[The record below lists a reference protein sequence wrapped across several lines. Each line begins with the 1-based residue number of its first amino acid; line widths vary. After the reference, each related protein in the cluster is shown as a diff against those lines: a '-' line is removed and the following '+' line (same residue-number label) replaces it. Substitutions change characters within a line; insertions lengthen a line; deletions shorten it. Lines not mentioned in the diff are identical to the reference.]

1 MNSRKPLVLSPFI
14 IINGICCELLCEQQ
28 NIPLCD
34 CKNLTYS
41 PRDCINC
48 GNCKKQLD
56 DSLLQLRL

>member
-1 MNSRKPLVLSPFI
+1 MNSRKPLVLSPFV

-48 GNCKKQLD
+48 GNCKNN
-56 DSLLQLRL
+56 